1 MSACCVHRS
10 RVPYAVLLFTR
21 AVPLTHLC
29 LPYRY
34 YFGAVN
40 VPKPRLCLQSSMQN
54 TFTPCRLMTLTS
66 SAPTW
71 RTPWPPSE
79 ASAAD
84 APSSSTT
91 RYFLSLKNEPFLN
104 KTEWSEGAKSHW
116 GFCFQRLSG
125 QGYCFSASLPPMLAA
140 AAIEALNIMEEDPG
154 IHTDPPTVS
163 SLLPIRSSAHVN
175 QRTPETG
182 AATGNESYRFSQ
194 SSTSFFLLFADIFTV
209 LREKCRKVYD
219 ALQG

>member
-1 MSACCVHRS
+1 MFL
-10 RVPYAVLLFTR
+10 LLFKVKLKYKYKVRIFLEESMSFGVLGEHGRGVTEHFGVNVSECVLRSLQPSPVCR

-40 VPKPRLCLQSSMQN
+40 VPKPRLCLRSSMQN
-54 TFTPCRLMTLTS
+54 SFTPCRLMTLTS

-91 RYFLSLKNEPFLN
+91 RYFLSLKNL
-104 KTEWSEGAKSHW
+104 
-116 GFCFQRLSG
+116 
-125 QGYCFSASLPPMLAA
+125 
-140 AAIEALNIMEEDPG
+140 
-154 IHTDPPTVS
+154 
-163 SLLPIRSSAHVN
+163 
-175 QRTPETG
+175 
-182 AATGNESYRFSQ
+182 
-194 SSTSFFLLFADIFTV
+194 SFF
-209 LREKCRKVYD
+209 
-219 ALQG
+219 

>member
-1 MSACCVHRS
+1 MFL
-10 RVPYAVLLFTR
+10 LLFKVKLKYKYKVRIFLEESMSFGVLGEHGRGVTEHFGVNVSECVLR
-21 AVPLTHLC
+21 SPQPSPVCSSSFHPGRSPHTHLC

-54 TFTPCRLMTLTS
+54 SLTPCRLMTLTS

-91 RYFLSLKNEPFLN
+91 RYFLSLKNEPF
-104 KTEWSEGAKSHW
+104 
-116 GFCFQRLSG
+116 
-125 QGYCFSASLPPMLAA
+125 
-140 AAIEALNIMEEDPG
+140 
-154 IHTDPPTVS
+154 
-163 SLLPIRSSAHVN
+163 
-175 QRTPETG
+175 
-182 AATGNESYRFSQ
+182 
-194 SSTSFFLLFADIFTV
+194 
-209 LREKCRKVYD
+209 
-219 ALQG
+219 